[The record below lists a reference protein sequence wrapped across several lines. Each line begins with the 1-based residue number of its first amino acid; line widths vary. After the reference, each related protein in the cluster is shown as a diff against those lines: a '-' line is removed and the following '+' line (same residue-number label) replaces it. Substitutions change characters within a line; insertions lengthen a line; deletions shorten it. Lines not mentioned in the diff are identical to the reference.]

1 MSEEDAIYLDGDSTR
16 YGSPDFSVF
25 IEGKR
30 VVLDVNGEYRVQ
42 LYGESACRLRDV
54 LNQWYEEYAERKA

>member
-25 IEGKR
+25 IKGNR
-30 VVLDVNGEYRVQ
+30 VVLDVNGEYRLE
-42 LYGESACRLRDV
+42 LYKESTCKLRDM
-54 LNQWYEEYAERKA
+54 LNGWYEMHGGKE